1 MQCCALGVQIKDLN
15 NDHVVRF
22 IGANIDAPFPCL
34 VTEYCSRGSL
44 QVCKSSR

>member
-1 MQCCALGVQIKDLN
+1 MCTGAQIKDLN

-44 QVCKSSR
+44 QVRAKQR